1 VSIEAAVD
9 DDFYLAADDTDP
21 PEQQESAQN
30 QVQEMNNQIQNPSDE
45 MMTTYKS
52 FT

>member
-1 VSIEAAVD
+1 MSIGAVVD
-9 DDFYLAADDTDP
+9 DDFYYDADDTDP
-21 PEQQESAQN
+21 PERRVSAED
-30 QVQEMNNQIQNPSDE
+30 QVQEMNNQIQDPSDE

>member
-9 DDFYLAADDTDP
+9 DDFFLAADDTDP
-21 PEQQESAQN
+21 PEQQESAEN